1 MQKRE
6 VKGGEG
12 ENRRGR
18 GLEGR
23 GGAGM
28 GENLKY
34 KGKYLLRSPLEV
46 KKLEESLRGQKR
58 L

>member
-12 ENRRGR
+12 ENRGGR

-23 GGAGM
+23 AGAGM
-28 GENLKY
+28 GENLKIR
-34 KGKYLLRSPLEV
+34 GKYLLRSLLEA
-46 KKLEESLRGQKR
+46 KKLVESLRGQKR